1 MDNTMA
7 ALFFV
12 RWFWRGQRDSNGG
25 DTAKVALHQ
34 RRGRAGMK
42 SGVVPVRNGSA
53 CFLQSPLCRYSGK
66 ESAP

>member
-7 ALFFV
+7 ALFLCGGSGGASV
-12 RWFWRGQRDSNGG
+12 IQWG